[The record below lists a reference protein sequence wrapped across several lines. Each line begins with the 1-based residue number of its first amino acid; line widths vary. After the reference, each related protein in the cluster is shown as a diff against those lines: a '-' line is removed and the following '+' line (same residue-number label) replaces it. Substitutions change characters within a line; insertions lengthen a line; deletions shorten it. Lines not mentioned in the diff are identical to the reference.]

1 MGKHFDSL
9 VELVRSA
16 SKAKVKYPSIPQMPD
31 FVANLEDIVKDAA
44 LFELLFPPHL
54 LAGDKNSEEYIR
66 YLHDYFNESEK
77 AGSFFL
83 TPFPVTAIEYQKAVY
98 ILKSIHKNEYILI
111 SCSCGDDESIEKV
124 QKDSGLPLNG
134 PRPVLAM
141 IGKVRIQRPVE
152 PGSAQMII
160 DVKNLASLMSFG
172 ETVKVLD
179 QTVLDGNDRKSEMAM
194 VESTIEFMQ
203 GILYIMD
210 PENFILRKESN
221 QAIKLQEKKQTKNRQ
236 SMLKKTILRP
246 HYICL
251 SEEDVSDFLKNT
263 AKEPRPAHP
272 VRGHWRHLMSEKFR
286 NKKGQTIF
294 IRQYFTG
301 QGKIQSSGGWTYQ
314 VMIKPEFGK
323 VVDYDEGNG

>member
-1 MGKHFDSL
+1 MAKHFDSL
-9 VELVRSA
+9 IELVRNA
-16 SKAKVKYPSIPQMPD
+16 SKEDIKYPSIPQIPD
-31 FVANLEDIVKDAA
+31 FAAKLEDIVKDAG

-54 LAGDKNSEEYIR
+54 MAGDKNNEEYIR
-66 YLHDYFNESEK
+66 YLHDYFNESDK

-83 TPFPVTAIEYQKAVY
+83 TPFPVTAIEYLSAVY
-98 ILKSIHKNEYILI
+98 ILKPIQGNEYFLI
-111 SCSCGDDESIEKV
+111 SCSCGDDESIEKL
-124 QKDSGLPLNG
+124 QKDSGFRQNG

-141 IGKVRIQRPVE
+141 MGTVRIQRPVE
-152 PGSAQMII
+152 AGSAQMMI
-160 DVKNLASLMSFG
+160 DVKPLASLVFYG
-172 ETVKVLD
+172 EKVQFVDPTVV
-179 QTVLDGNDRKSEMAM
+179 DGNDRKTEAAM
-194 VESTIEFMQ
+194 VESTTEFMQ

-221 QAIKLQEKKQTKNRQ
+221 QARKSQEKKQTKNRQ
-236 SMLKKTILRP
+236 SILKKTVLRP

-286 NKKGQTIF
+286 NKKGQTVF

-301 QGKIQSSGGWTYQ
+301 QGMIQSAGGWTYQ
-314 VMIKPEFGK
+314 VMVKPEFGK
-323 VVDYDEGNG
+323 VVDYDGGNG

>member
-1 MGKHFDSL
+1 MAKHFDSL
-9 VELVRSA
+9 IELVRSA

-31 FVANLEDIVKDAA
+31 FAANLENIINDAG
-44 LFELLFPPHL
+44 LFELLFSPHL
-54 LAGDKNSEEYIR
+54 LAGDKNNEEYIR

-77 AGSFFL
+77 SGSFFL

-98 ILKSIHKNEYILI
+98 ILKPIQGNEYILI

-124 QKDSGLPLNG
+124 QKDSGLPQSG
-134 PRPVLAM
+134 QRPVLAM

-152 PGSAQMII
+152 PGSAQMML
-160 DVKNLASLMSFG
+160 DVKILASLMSFG
-172 ETVKVLD
+172 
-179 QTVLDGNDRKSEMAM
+179 QTVQVIDPAVVDGNDRKSEMAM
-194 VESTIEFMQ
+194 VESAMEFMQ

-221 QAIKLQEKKQTKNRQ
+221 QARKQQEKKQTKNRQ
-236 SMLKKTILRP
+236 NMLKKTVLRP

-251 SEEDVSDFLKNT
+251 SEKDVSEFLSNT
-263 AKEPRPAHP
+263 ANEPRPAHP

-301 QGKIQSSGGWTYQ
+301 QGMIQSAGGWTYR
-314 VMIKPEFGK
+314 VMVKPVFGK
-323 VVDYDEGNG
+323 VVAYDEGNA